1 MGLGRKA
8 EVVLKAV
15 VVQLKKRV
23 LNLKNPSLRVAQEIL
38 KEVLVHPL
46 LLFAHPPV
54 VEDPDLPVQGHNKPM
69 KEKESLRLLEQKNYT
84 VQVIKK

>member
-46 LLFAHPPV
+46 LLFTHPPV
-54 VEDPDLPVQGHNKPM
+54 VEDLDLPVQGRNKPM